1 MLVPV
6 RETVTIPM
14 GAESADSATILDR
27 WLMIGALVLLA
38 LAIAGFAV
46 AGYLMRTMKSG
57 QAQVS
62 EVKPGEA

>member
-1 MLVPV
+1 
-6 RETVTIPM
+6 M

-38 LAIAGFAV
+38 LAIAGFGV
-46 AGYLMRTMKSG
+46 AGYLMRTMKAG